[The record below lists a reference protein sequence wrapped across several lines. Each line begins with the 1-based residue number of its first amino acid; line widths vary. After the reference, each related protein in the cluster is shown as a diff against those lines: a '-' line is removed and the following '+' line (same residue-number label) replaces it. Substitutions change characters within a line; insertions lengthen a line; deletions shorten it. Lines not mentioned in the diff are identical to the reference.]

1 VAILPA
7 TGSAI
12 KMGGVK
18 QAYSNV
24 APAAGQN
31 ISLTGTLGAFIGRA
45 SGISTPFSATFG
57 GRTTPYTYS

>member
-1 VAILPA
+1 MAVLPA

-24 APAAGQN
+24 APAGGQN
-31 ISLTGTLGAFIGRA
+31 ISLTGTLG
-45 SGISTPFSATFG
+45 SYISRSAGVATSLSATFG